1 VASTTD
7 FLAAWGAV
15 VATIVATWNIYRD
28 FIKRDRVLVEAGFHI
43 WSVTGNKVFFLKVV
57 NLASRAISVTHC
69 IGYDK
74 RVSRRRWMQRLLGR
88 HPSGY
93 LFAFETLN
101 RIRLPA
107 KIEPGDH
114 QMFLYSINASFPQG
128 DLGVITADSR
138 EWFCS
143 RSDITAIHKDEAYK
157 RLHATNDKK
166 GPERSTDGVL

>member
-1 VASTTD
+1 MKGRALVASTTD
-7 FLAAWGAV
+7 FLAVWGAV

-43 WSVTGNKVFFLKVV
+43 WSVPGNNVFFLKVV
-57 NLASRAISVTHC
+57 NSTSRVISVTHC
-69 IGYDK
+69 VGYDK
-74 RVSRRRWMQRLLGR
+74 KVRRWRWMQRLLR
-88 HPSGY
+88 RPPSGY

-107 KIEPGDH
+107 EIEPGHH

-128 DLGVITADSR
+128 DLGVITADNR

-143 RSDITAIHKDEAYK
+143 RSDIRAIHEDKAYK
-157 RLHATNDKK
+157 RLHGTNN
-166 GPERSTDGVL
+166 GLVR

>member
-1 VASTTD
+1 
-7 FLAAWGAV
+7 
-15 VATIVATWNIYRD
+15 
-28 FIKRDRVLVEAGFHI
+28 
-43 WSVTGNKVFFLKVV
+43 
-57 NLASRAISVTHC
+57 VTHC

-74 RVSRRRWMQRLLGR
+74 KVKRRRWMQRLLRR

-93 LFAFETLN
+93 LFAPETLN

-128 DLGVITADSR
+128 DLGVITADNR

-143 RSDITAIHKDEAYK
+143 RSDIRVIHKDEAYK
-157 RLHATNDKK
+157 RLHGTN
-166 GPERSTDGVL
+166 DGVL